1 MWRVCRD
8 GDEIQKENREAATY
22 RIFVTIF
29 RRQLGVRVK
38 NIEDCAFCCTVR
50 ESSHDAKIGCMAL
63 GLLGPKSMGGHVIP
77 S

>member
-8 GDEIQKENREAATY
+8 GGEIQKENREAATY

-38 NIEDCAFCCTVR
+38 KIEDYAFYCT
-50 ESSHDAKIGCMAL
+50 
-63 GLLGPKSMGGHVIP
+63 GPGTGT
-77 S
+77 